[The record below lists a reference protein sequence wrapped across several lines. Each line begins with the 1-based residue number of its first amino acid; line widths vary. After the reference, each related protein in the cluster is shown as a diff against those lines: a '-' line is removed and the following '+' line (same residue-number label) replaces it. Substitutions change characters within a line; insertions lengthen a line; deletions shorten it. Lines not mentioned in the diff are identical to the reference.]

1 VGILFEVMS
10 LFLVARFLSETSG
23 ASLTRERASWSELWS
38 MLKRSVIPP
47 PGLFGFFLCLAG
59 DSFVWGISLGTLFGM
74 FSETY
79 GLTDAQLGLMTSAMS
94 VSMAITQLPVGRLVD
109 RYGCKPSMV
118 FSEAIGLPLM
128 LMWAFSSRF
137 EVLVASYA
145 LFGLVG
151 STWGP
156 AVMAYLAART
166 SSGERAEAI
175 GRLSAFRGLLAF
187 PAPFIGGLLFERGG
201 LRLPVMVSLV
211 GIVLVM
217 MGIILLV
224 KEPKTRQNWD

>member
-1 VGILFEVMS
+1 M
-10 LFLVARFLSETSG
+10 
-23 ASLTRERASWSELWS
+23 
-38 MLKRSVIPP
+38 
-47 PGLFGFFLCLAG
+47 
-59 DSFVWGISLGTLFGM
+59 
-74 FSETY
+74 
-79 GLTDAQLGLMTSAMS
+79 MTSAMS
-94 VSMAITQLPVGRLVD
+94 VSMVVSQLPIGRLID

-156 AVMAYLAART
+156 AVMTYLAART
-166 SSGERAEAI
+166 PASERAEAI

-187 PAPFIGGLLFERGG
+187 PAPFIGSLLFERGG
-201 LRLPVMVSLV
+201 LQLPVMVTLV
-211 GIVLVM
+211 GIIVVM
-217 MGIILLV
+217 LGIIVLV
-224 KEPKTRQNWD
+224 KEPKTR